1 MLVESL
7 TSDWREVLLHTPFS
21 VTPPPSP
28 FQSENPGIVIMSL
41 VRTHAHAH
49 THGNQYSFYG
59 YQTECAELCDSS
71 CVVHTLLRCLIDKD
85 YSLNLLCSTFLW
97 FISSL
102 SALLLN
108 SSLVIWRP
116 PTTDKIGKILI
127 FSLSL
132 SLSLSYLRER
142 RENSVIKLQKQPS
155 CSEKFRY
162 SQKLHIQSRTHL
174 TRTHR
179 HCCCMTCS
187 SRQLHKSIK

>member
-108 SSLVIWRP
+108 SSLIIWRP

-127 FSLSL
+127 FSL